1 MSNTIRIKR
10 RSGAGSAGAPSTL
23 ENAELAFNEADDILY
38 YGKGTGGAGGSATT
52 IESIGGPGA
61 YVTLGTTQTIT
72 GAKTF
77 SSGLTTD
84 ITGNADT
91 ATALETARDI
101 TLTGD
106 VTGTDSF
113 DGSANASLSTTLAN
127 SGVTAGTYT
136 KITVDAKG
144 RATVGDTLD
153 AADVP
158 TLTAS
163 KISDFDTQVQTSR
176 LDEMAAPTA
185 SVDLNSQKITGLAD
199 PTAAD
204 DAATKSY
211 VDSTAEGLDV
221 KESVRVATTADITL
235 SGTQTI
241 DGISVIAGDRVLVK
255 NQTTT
260 SENGIYEVDASTWS
274 RAADFDDD
282 DEVTSGAFTFVEEG
296 TANADTGWVLSTAN
310 PITVGT
316 TGLSF
321 VQFSGA
327 GTGVTAGDGLTKTG
341 NTLDVG
347 AGTGITV
354 DSTSVSLDTT
364 NDRNVD
370 HSGVTLTAGDGI
382 TGGGDITASRTF
394 TLGTPDTL
402 TDATTNAV
410 TATSHTHAVTFPV
423 TSVNT
428 ETGAVVLDNTDIG
441 LGNVTNDAQLKIA
454 SNLSDLANAGT
465 ARTNLGL
472 GTIATQDASSVNI
485 TGGTVDSITLTNTV
499 INGGTF

>member
-10 RSGAGSAGAPSTL
+10 RASGGSAGAPSSL

-84 ITGNADT
+84 ITGNADS

-113 DGSANASLSTTLAN
+113 DGTANASLSTTLAN

-144 RATVGDTLD
+144 RATVGDTLL

-158 TLTAS
+158 TITAS

-185 SVDLNSQKITGLAD
+185 SVDLNSQKITGLAA
-199 PTAAD
+199 PTAAN

-211 VDSTAEGLDV
+211 VDSTAQGLDV
-221 KESVRVATTADITL
+221 KDSVRASTTANITL

-241 DGISVIAGDRVLVK
+241 DGVSLVAGDRVLVK
-255 NQTTT
+255 NQTTLAD
-260 SENGIYEVDASTWS
+260 NGIYEVDASTWS
-274 RAADFDDD
+274 RTTDFDDN
-282 DEVTSGAFTFVEEG
+282 DEVTAGAFTFIEEG
-296 TANADTGWVLSTAN
+296 TTNADTGWVLSTAD

-316 TGLSF
+316 TGLEF

-327 GTGVTAGDGLTKTG
+327 GTGVIAGDGLTKTG

-354 DSTSVSLDTT
+354 DATDVALDTS
-364 NDRNVD
+364 NSRNVD
-370 HSGVTLTAGDGI
+370 HTSVDITAGDGI
-382 TGGGDITASRTF
+382 TGGGDISATRTL
-394 TLGTPDTL
+394 TLGTPGTL

-423 TSVNT
+423 DSVNT
-428 ETGAVVLDNTDIG
+428 QTGEVVLDNTDIG
-441 LGNVTNDAQLKIA
+441 LGNVTNDAQLKVA
-454 SNLSDLANAGT
+454 SNLSDVANAGT
-465 ARTNLGL
+465 SRTNLGL
-472 GTIATQDASSVNI
+472 GTIATQDANNVNI
-485 TGGTVDSITLTNTV
+485 TGGTVDDITLTNTV